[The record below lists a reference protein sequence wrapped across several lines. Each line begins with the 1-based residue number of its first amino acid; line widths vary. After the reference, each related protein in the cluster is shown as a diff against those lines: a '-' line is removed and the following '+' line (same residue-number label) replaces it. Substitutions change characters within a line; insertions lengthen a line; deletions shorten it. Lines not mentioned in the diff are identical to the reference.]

1 MAEFATIAQIAA
13 LTGVTVDAAT
23 RNLAAQA
30 VELATGQIEA
40 VQRENATDR
49 DLYWLRLACAY
60 QAVWLQAQPDYLT
73 RNNVQQVSQDGQ
85 SVTGGADW
93 LALGP
98 LARKAVRKLSWRSP
112 RMVGRPDLAL
122 KTDRDPLSEGSD
134 VFQHWSPL

>member
-23 RNLAAQA
+23 RSLAAQA

-40 VQRENATDR
+40 VERENTTDR

-60 QAVWLQAQPDYLT
+60 QAAWLNAQPDYLT

-93 LALGP
+93 LTLAP

-122 KTDRDPLSEGSD
+122 KTDRDPLSSASD
-134 VFQHWSPL
+134 AFHNWRPL